1 MKDIN
6 FDNINLF
13 EIFTKKY
20 NQEMKGMNHAN
31 LVIAGKTGVG
41 KSTLINAAFR
51 EDIAQTGMGRPVTDE
66 MRVYEKKNFP
76 LRIYDTM
83 GLELDE
89 ERREKSLEEIR
100 CTCQE
105 GKLSNDPDK
114 MLHAMWYCVDS
125 NSDRFEQFEAD
136 YINSISKD
144 LDVILVLTKSFRR
157 KHTDNMI
164 REIEKE
170 YPGLQVKSI
179 QKVLAQDEDIEECDE
194 NEKPKKAFG
203 VKNLVEA
210 TAQIIPESAQKAW
223 CNAQKASME
232 LKVKRAHVL
241 VMSSA
246 AVSFGE
252 GYIPLPFSDAFAL
265 VPTEIAMFAGI
276 NAIFGI
282 SVSDYLLQSIVT
294 SLVGT
299 AGATFAGRTIV
310 SNLLKMIPGVGTVV
324 GGTISGT
331 TASALTIALGEA
343 YITIMKMI
351 SEGEIDEHAL
361 ETKEVQDKMQG
372 IFKENLKKK

>member
-1 MKDIN
+1 M
-6 FDNINLF
+6 
-13 EIFTKKY
+13 
-20 NQEMKGMNHAN
+20 
-31 LVIAGKTGVG
+31 
-41 KSTLINAAFR
+41 
-51 EDIAQTGMGRPVTDE
+51 
-66 MRVYEKKNFP
+66 
-76 LRIYDTM
+76 
-83 GLELDE
+83 
-89 ERREKSLEEIR
+89 
-100 CTCQE
+100 
-105 GKLSNDPDK
+105 
-114 MLHAMWYCVDS
+114 
-125 NSDRFEQFEAD
+125 
-136 YINSISKD
+136 
-144 LDVILVLTKSFRR
+144 
-157 KHTDNMI
+157 
-164 REIEKE
+164 
-170 YPGLQVKSI
+170 
-179 QKVLAQDEDIEECDE
+179 
-194 NEKPKKAFG
+194 
-203 VKNLVEA
+203 KNLVEA

-265 VPTEIAMFAGI
+265 VPTEITMFAGI

-351 SEGEIDEHAL
+351 RKAKLMSMLLKQKKFKI
-361 ETKEVQDKMQG
+361 KCKG
-372 IFKENLKKK
+372 IF

>member
-1 MKDIN
+1 
-6 FDNINLF
+6 
-13 EIFTKKY
+13 
-20 NQEMKGMNHAN
+20 
-31 LVIAGKTGVG
+31 
-41 KSTLINAAFR
+41 
-51 EDIAQTGMGRPVTDE
+51 
-66 MRVYEKKNFP
+66 
-76 LRIYDTM
+76 
-83 GLELDE
+83 
-89 ERREKSLEEIR
+89 
-100 CTCQE
+100 
-105 GKLSNDPDK
+105 
-114 MLHAMWYCVDS
+114 MWYCVDS

-136 YINSISKD
+136 YINGISKD

-194 NEKPKKAFG
+194 DEKPKKAFG